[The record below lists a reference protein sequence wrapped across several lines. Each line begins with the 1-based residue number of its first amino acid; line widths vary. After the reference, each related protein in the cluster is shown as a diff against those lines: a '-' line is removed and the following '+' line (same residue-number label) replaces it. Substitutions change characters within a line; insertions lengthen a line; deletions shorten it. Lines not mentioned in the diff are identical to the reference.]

1 MTGRAATAAA
11 LYAGFLVL
19 WALGDA
25 VGRREP
31 SPYLLL
37 GAALLEAVLIG
48 GAVVGATQLGDGGQD
63 AAVHGGYLA
72 ASVALLPAGLLLAR
86 DRDGR
91 LAPAPLAVAFVAL
104 AIVILRTKA
113 TA

>member
-1 MTGRAATAAA
+1 MTGRAATTAA
-11 LYAGFLVL
+11 LYCGFLAL

-25 VGRREP
+25 VLRRRP

-37 GAALLEAVLIG
+37 GAGLLEAALVG
-48 GAVVGATQLGDGGQD
+48 GAVIGATELEAPGQD
-63 AAVHGGYLA
+63 AAVHAGYLLG
-72 ASVALLPAGLLLAR
+72 SVVLLPLGLLLAR

-91 LAPAPLAVAFVAL
+91 LSPAPLAVALLAL
-104 AIVILRTKA
+104 AVVILRAKA

>member
-1 MTGRAATAAA
+1 VSGRGATTAA
-11 LYAGFLVL
+11 LYAGFLAL

-25 VGRREP
+25 VRRREP

-37 GAALLEAVLIG
+37 GGALLEAVLIG
-48 GAVVGATQLGDGGQD
+48 GAVVGAVGLGEEGQG

-72 ASVALLPAGLLLAR
+72 ASVLLLPLGLLLAR
-86 DRDGR
+86 DREGR
-91 LAPAPLAVAFVAL
+91 LVPAPLAVALIAL
-104 AIVILRTKA
+104 AVVVLRVKA